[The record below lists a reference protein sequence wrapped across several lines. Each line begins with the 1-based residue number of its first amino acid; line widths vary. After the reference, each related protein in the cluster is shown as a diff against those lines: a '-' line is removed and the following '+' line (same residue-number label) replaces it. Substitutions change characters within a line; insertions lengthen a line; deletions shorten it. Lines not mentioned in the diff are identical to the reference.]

1 MRKPDGA
8 LLKAQTAQVV
18 SHPAGRRAKP
28 AGGRK
33 NIELP
38 GGARQI
44 LDAAAWL
51 LRHRGYEATT
61 TRAIAERV
69 GIKAGS
75 IYHHF
80 SSKDAIV
87 ERVIN
92 EGVRV
97 VHEAATA
104 ALDALPA
111 KADPRSRLQ
120 AAITAHLRS
129 SLEHSDY
136 TSASIRAF
144 AFLPAELRKTCRLE
158 RRRYED
164 IWREI
169 VVDAASAGYI
179 PETVNLDA
187 ARLMLLG
194 AVNWAGEWYR
204 PNRVPIDQISASFA
218 ALTFGPHRGSKP
230 KSTRAPAPKR
240 PAASQRTAATRRNH
254 RV

>member
-8 LLKAQTAQVV
+8 LLKARTAQVINH
-18 SHPAGRRAKP
+18 SAGPRAKP

-33 NIELP
+33 NIDLP

-80 SSKDAIV
+80 SSKDVIV
-87 ERVIN
+87 ERVMN

-97 VHEAATA
+97 VHEAVMA

-111 KADPRSRLQ
+111 KADPRSRLE

-169 VVDAASAGYI
+169 VADAAKAGHI
-179 PETVNLDA
+179 AEGVNLDA

-204 PNRVPIDQISASFA
+204 PNRVPIDRISASFA
-218 ALTFGPHRGSKP
+218 ELTFGPGRGSKP
-230 KSTRAPAPKR
+230 KSARAPASKGN
-240 PAASQRTAATRRNH
+240 AASRRSH
-254 RV
+254 RA

>member
-1 MRKPDGA
+1 MKKPDGA
-8 LLKAQTAQVV
+8 PLKAQTAQIV

-28 AGGRK
+28 AGAPK
-33 NIELP
+33 NIEQP

-80 SSKDAIV
+80 SSKDTIV
-87 ERVIN
+87 EQVVN

-97 VHEAATA
+97 VHESVTA
-104 ALDALPA
+104 ALNALPA
-111 KADPRSRLQ
+111 RADPRSRLQ

-136 TSASIRAF
+136 TSACIRAF

-169 VVDAASAGYI
+169 VVDAAKAGYI
-179 PETVNLDA
+179 PEDVNLDA

-218 ALTFGPHRGSKP
+218 RLTFGPDRGYEPRPAKG
-230 KSTRAPAPKR
+230 PAPKGQ
-240 PAASQRTAATRRNH
+240 PASQRTVSTRRNH
-254 RV
+254 RA

>member
-1 MRKPDGA
+1 
-8 LLKAQTAQVV
+8 LLKAPTTPVV
-18 SHPAGRRAKP
+18 SQSTGRRPKSAD
-28 AGGRK
+28 GRK
-33 NIELP
+33 DVELP

-97 VHEAATA
+97 VHEAVTA

-120 AAITAHLRS
+120 AATTAHLRS

-158 RRRYED
+158 RRRYEA
-164 IWREI
+164 IWHAI
-169 VVDAASAGYI
+169 VVDAARAGYI
-179 PETVNLDA
+179 SEGADLDA
-187 ARLMLLG
+187 TRLMLLG

-204 PNRVPIDQISASFA
+204 PNRLPIDRISASFA
-218 ALTFGPHRGSKP
+218 ELAFGPDRGSNLRSRTSKP
-230 KSTRAPAPKR
+230 
-240 PAASQRTAATRRNH
+240 RR
-254 RV
+254 